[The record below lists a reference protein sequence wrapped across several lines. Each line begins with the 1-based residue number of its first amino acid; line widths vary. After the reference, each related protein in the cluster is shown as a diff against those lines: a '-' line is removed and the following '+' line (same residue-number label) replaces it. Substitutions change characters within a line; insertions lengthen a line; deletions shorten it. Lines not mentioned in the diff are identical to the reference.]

1 MAFKGFRA
9 PAVAAL
15 GFNAADTDEA
25 GTAITAPAAMA
36 TKAGAA

>member
-1 MAFKGFRA
+1 MTFKGFRA

-15 GFNAADTDEA
+15 GFDIADAAASPVTPQGVA
-25 GTAITAPAAMA
+25 A